1 MKSAHRLLATTITT
15 LLLSSACSAGNDG
28 TNNQAIAENIQVP
41 AHVEVQAAED
51 DKLILGQAPAA
62 VEAVPAVAG
71 EQKPQA
77 KKAVPAP
84 SSKIATPA
92 ADPAPASD
100 AEPAAD
106 PHAGHDMNHM

>member
-1 MKSAHRLLATTITT
+1 MKSPQPFLAPPIPARLL
-15 LLLSSACSAGNDG
+15 SRSGSAVNDG
-28 TNNQAIAENIQVP
+28 TNNHASAENIQVP

-51 DKLILGQAPAA
+51 DNLILGQAPAA

-92 ADPAPASD
+92 ADPAPATD
-100 AEPAAD
+100 AEPAVD